1 MLQLLII
8 GGGASRNHKVY
19 DINQDG
25 YMDVVFALNR
35 EDGRT
40 CCDTWYTQ
48 SVAIISNGDGTYRTE
63 NFSNRGHTRN

>member
-1 MLQLLII
+1 
-8 GGGASRNHKVY
+8 
-19 DINQDG
+19 
-25 YMDVVFALNR
+25 MDVVFALNR